1 MASQVLQKWKANK
14 YSRLCLDSLANA
26 AGLPQLTRLIF
37 VQSPVLPL
45 DEESRGQP
53 EGVVVESPVLHLDE
67 DEDRWSP
74 FGRGSLWSLSER
86 S

>member
-1 MASQVLQKWKANK
+1 ME
-14 YSRLCLDSLANA
+14 SLANA

-37 VQSPVLPL
+37 VQRSWAALQSPLLPL

-53 EGVVVESPVLHLDE
+53 EGVAVESPVLHLDE